1 MQLYADIVLPLA
13 QPVYTFAV
21 PGGTDVAAGQAVA
34 VQFGR
39 RRIYTGIVW
48 RVHDRRPDFRTVKSV
63 SRVLYGGM
71 RLLSP
76 EQMALWEWIA
86 SYYMCSLGEVM
97 RVALPALMKPSGD
110 TEEEFSDDEF
120 RPRTECYVS
129 LAAELRDEG
138 RFHEVC
144 EKIERRA
151 PKQYEALLELAA
163 AGDETRIATGEVAR
177 RLLRA
182 DYAVLHA
189 LERKGHIVCT
199 ERERTVERG
208 GSAFRLP
215 ELTAPQREALGSLRE
230 QFAEKPAALLH
241 GVTGSGKTEIYI
253 HLIAETLARGGDV
266 LLLVPEIALT
276 AQLIGRMERIFGSR
290 VTPYHS
296 KLTNRRRTETYLRL
310 NRSDG
315 GEFVVGVRSSVFLPL
330 KHLQLIVVDEEHD
343 ASYKQT

>member
-34 VQFGR
+34 VQFGAR
-39 RRIYTGIVW
+39 KFYTGIVW
-48 RVHDRRPDFRTVKSV
+48 RVHDRRPDFKTVKPIQ
-63 SRVLYGGM
+63 RVLYDAP
-71 RLLSP
+71 LLSAQ
-76 EQMALWEWIA
+76 QMSLWEWIA

-110 TEEEFSDDEF
+110 TEEEFSGDEF

-189 LERKGHIVCT
+189 LERKKYIVCT
-199 ERERTVERG
+199 QRERSVERG

-215 ELTAPQREALGSLRE
+215 ELTAHQLTALNALRE
-230 QFAEKPAALLH
+230 QFAAGKTTALLQ

-253 HLIAETLARGGDV
+253 HLIAEVLSRGGDV

-276 AQLIGRMERIFGSR
+276 AQLIERMERILS
-290 VTPYHS
+290 
-296 KLTNRRRTETYLRL
+296 
-310 NRSDG
+310 
-315 GEFVVGVRSSVFLPL
+315 
-330 KHLQLIVVDEEHD
+330 LIHI
-343 ASYKQT
+343 